1 MSGEQPTK
9 AKLVD
14 DQAVP
19 SLRTGNHDRRPRS
32 LLPTGNTQSANWD
45 TSQPIVCLI
54 KAPAPPSGPCTPSQQ
69 QQQHDRQLNS
79 GPPPDQTL
87 NPAAF
92 YTTSVQYANVT
103 PNRACSMLVDWEKP
117 EETKK
122 DERQP
127 SFGPES
133 NSKIQSSNSQMLNVR
148 NPPPELSVS
157 PADTLSKPSSSDNLS
172 AFSPIASLNNEP
184 LNDSSFPRFH
194 SLQHRSRKHR
204 KFKQISPLNSPIWP
218 SSQFD
223 TFNRPSS
230 QPHSPSRCVLIHS
243 DLLTKPYTVGT
254 HQKKI
259 VV

>member
-32 LLPTGNTQSANWD
+32 LLPTTTGNSQSASWD
-45 TSQPIVCLI
+45 TSQPIACLI
-54 KAPAPPSGPCTPSQQ
+54 KAPAPPSGSCTPLTSNQQ
-69 QQQHDRQLNS
+69 QQQSRQLGA
-79 GPPPDQTL
+79 GPPFDQTL
-87 NPAAF
+87 NPEVY
-92 YTTSVQYANVT
+92 YTATVQYANVT
-103 PNRACSMLVDWEKP
+103 PNRACSMLVDWERP
-117 EETKK
+117 DEARN

-127 SFGPES
+127 SSSAEA
-133 NSKIQSSNSQMLNVR
+133 SKLQPSNSQMLNVR

-184 LNDSSFPRFH
+184 LNDSFPRFH

-230 QPHSPSRCVLIHS
+230 QPHSPSRCV
-243 DLLTKPYTVGT
+243 
-254 HQKKI
+254 
-259 VV
+259 